1 MSRPVCAIV
10 GAGEGLGRAL
20 AARFAGESFDIG
32 LVSRSREGSSVAA
45 KAAVSA
51 DPDAEVAFFAAD
63 ARQPETVERALND
76 VASEIGEV
84 EVLIYNARGE
94 FTRRDP
100 LDMTY
105 AELEE
110 VYRVEVVGAFAAARS
125 VLPAMR
131 RRGAGSVIFSSA
143 TAAFRGSATHPLYAI
158 GKFGV
163 RALSQSL
170 AKAYSKD
177 GVHVVHM
184 RLDCDLDVPLM
195 RERYGDDY
203 ANAHLADPDAV
214 AESYWWAHRQPKS
227 AWSNEIE
234 VRPHTESWTY

>member
-20 AARFAGESFDIG
+20 AARFAGEGFDIG
-32 LVSRSREGSSVAA
+32 LISRSREGSSAA
-45 KAAVSA
+45 AEAAVSA
-51 DPDAEVAFFAAD
+51 DPGAKVDFLAAD
-63 ARQPETVERALND
+63 ARQPATVEQALNA
-76 VASEIGEV
+76 VASRVGV
-84 EVLIYNARGE
+84 VDVLIYNARGE
-94 FTRRDP
+94 FTRREP

-110 VYRVEVVGAFAAARS
+110 VYRVEVVGAFAAARA

-131 RRGAGSVIFSSA
+131 KRRAGSVMFSSA

-158 GKFGV
+158 GKFGL

-195 RERYGDDY
+195 RELYGDRYDD
-203 ANAHLADPDAV
+203 AHLADPDAV
-214 AESYWWAHRQPKS
+214 AQAYWWAHKQPSS

-234 VRPHTESWTY
+234 LRPHTENWTY

>member
-1 MSRPVCAIV
+1 MRGSRRPWS
-10 GAGEGLGRAL
+10 GRCT
-20 AARFAGESFDIG
+20 E
-32 LVSRSREGSSVAA
+32 
-45 KAAVSA
+45 
-51 DPDAEVAFFAAD
+51 
-63 ARQPETVERALND
+63 

-94 FTRRDP
+94 FARRDP

-110 VYRVEVVGAFAAARS
+110 IYRVEVVGAFAAARA

-158 GKFGV
+158 GKFGL
-163 RALSQSL
+163 RALSQMSGQ
-170 AKAYSKD
+170 
-177 GVHVVHM
+177 GVLEGRGARGAHEAGL
-184 RLDCDLDVPLM
+184 RPG
-195 RERYGDDY
+195 RADD
-203 ANAHLADPDAV
+203 ARALRRRPGEDAHLADPDAV

-234 VRPHTESWTY
+234 LRPHTEKWTW

>member
-1 MSRPVCAIV
+1 MARPVCAIV

-20 AARFAGESFDIG
+20 AARFAGEGFDIG
-32 LVSRSREGSSVAA
+32 LVSRSREGSRAA
-45 KAAVSA
+45 TDAAVSA
-51 DPDAEVAFFAAD
+51 DPGAEVDFLAAD

-76 VASEIGEV
+76 VASAIGEV

-94 FTRRDP
+94 FARRDP

-110 VYRVEVVGAFAAARS
+110 IHRVEVVGAFAAARA

-131 RRGAGSVIFSSA
+131 KRRAGSVMFSSA

-158 GKFGV
+158 GKFGL

-195 RERYGDDY
+195 RERYGD
-203 ANAHLADPDAV
+203 NHEHAHLADPDAV
-214 AESYWWAHRQPKS
+214 AQAYWWAHKQPKA

-234 VRPHTESWTY
+234 LRPHTERWTY

>member
-20 AARFAGESFDIG
+20 AARFADESFDIG
-32 LVSRSREGSSVAA
+32 LVSRSREGSSAA
-45 KAAVSA
+45 AAAAVSA
-51 DPDAEVAFFAAD
+51 DRGAKVDFFAAD
-63 ARQPETVERALND
+63 ARQPETVEQALNN

-94 FTRRDP
+94 FARRDP

-110 VYRVEVVGAFAAARS
+110 IYRVEVVGAFAAARS

-131 RRGAGSVIFSSA
+131 KRGAGSVMFSSA

-158 GKFGV
+158 GKFGL

-195 RERYGDDY
+195 RERYGDNCE
-203 ANAHLADPDAV
+203 NAHLADPDAV
-214 AESYWWAHRQPKS
+214 AQSYWWAHKQPKS

-234 VRPHTESWTY
+234 IRPHTENWTY

>member
-20 AARFAGESFDIG
+20 SARFAGENFDIG
-32 LVSRSREGSSVAA
+32 LISRSREGSSAA
-45 KAAVSA
+45 AEAAVSA
-51 DPDAEVAFFAAD
+51 NPEAKVDFFAAD
-63 ARQPETVERALND
+63 ARQPETVERALRD
-76 VASEIGEV
+76 VASGLGEV
-84 EVLIYNARGE
+84 EILIYNARGE
-94 FTRRDP
+94 FARRDP

-110 VYRVEVVGAFAAARS
+110 IYRVEVVGAFAAARA

-131 RRGAGSVIFSSA
+131 GRGTGSVMFSSA

-158 GKFGV
+158 GKFGL

-170 AKAYSKD
+170 ARAYSKD

-195 RERYGDDY
+195 RERYGADR
-203 ANAHLADPDAV
+203 ASAHLADPDAV
-214 AESYWWAHRQPKS
+214 AESYWWAHRQPKA

-234 VRPHTESWTY
+234 IRPHTESWTY

>member
-20 AARFAGESFDIG
+20 AARFAGEGFDIG
-32 LVSRSREGSSVAA
+32 LISRSREGSSAA
-45 KAAVSA
+45 AEAAVSA
-51 DPDAEVAFFAAD
+51 DPGAKVDFLAAD
-63 ARQPETVERALND
+63 ARQPETVEQALNA
-76 VASEIGEV
+76 VASRVGEV

-110 VYRVEVVGAFAAARS
+110 VYRVEVVGAFAAARA

-131 RRGAGSVIFSSA
+131 KRRAGSVMFSSA

-158 GKFGV
+158 GKFGL

-177 GVHVVHM
+177 GVHVIHM

-195 RERYGDDY
+195 RELYGDRYDD
-203 ANAHLADPDAV
+203 AHLADPDAV
-214 AESYWWAHRQPKS
+214 AQAYWWAHKQPKS

-234 VRPHTESWTY
+234 LRPHTESWTY

>member
-1 MSRPVCAIV
+1 MSRSVCAIV

-20 AARFAGESFDIG
+20 SARFAGENFDIG
-32 LVSRSREGSSVAA
+32 LVSRSREGSSAA
-45 KAAVSA
+45 AEAAVSA
-51 DPDAEVAFFAAD
+51 DPEAKVGFFAAD
-63 ARQPETVERALND
+63 ARQPETVERALHD
-76 VASEIGEV
+76 VAAGIGKV
-84 EVLIYNARGE
+84 EVLIYNVRGE
-94 FTRRDP
+94 FARRDP

-105 AELEE
+105 EELEE
-110 VYRVEVVGAFAAARS
+110 IYRVEVVGAFAAARA

-131 RRGAGSVIFSSA
+131 GRGAGSVIFSSA

-195 RERYGDDY
+195 RERYGDDR
-203 ANAHLADPDAV
+203 ADAHLADPDAV
-214 AESYWWAHRQPKS
+214 AQAYWWAHRQPKA

-234 VRPHTESWTY
+234 IRPHTESWTY

>member
-20 AARFAGESFDIG
+20 AAQFARESFDIG
-32 LVSRSREGSSVAA
+32 LISRSREGSRAA
-45 KAAVSA
+45 AEAAVSA
-51 DPDAEVAFFAAD
+51 DPGAKVDFFAAD

-84 EVLIYNARGE
+84 EVLIYNVRGE
-94 FTRRDP
+94 FARRDP

-110 VYRVEVVGAFAAARS
+110 IYRVEVVGAFAAARA

-131 RRGAGSVIFSSA
+131 ERGAGSIIFSSA

-163 RALSQSL
+163 RALSQCL
-170 AKAYSKD
+170 AKAYSMD

-195 RERYGDDY
+195 RERYGDDH

-214 AESYWWAHRQPKS
+214 AEAYWWAHKQPKS

-234 VRPHTESWTY
+234 IRPHTESWTY

>member
-10 GAGEGLGRAL
+10 GAGQGLGRAL
-20 AARFAGESFDIG
+20 AARFASENFDIG
-32 LVSRSREGSSVAA
+32 LVSRSREGSGAA
-45 KAAVSA
+45 AEAAVSA
-51 DPDAEVAFFAAD
+51 GPGARVEFFAAD
-63 ARQPETVERALND
+63 AGQPETVERALHG

-84 EVLIYNARGE
+84 EVLVYNARGE
-94 FTRRDP
+94 FTRREP

-110 VYRVEVVGAFAAARS
+110 IFRVEVVGAFAAARA

-158 GKFGV
+158 GKFGL

-203 ANAHLADPDAV
+203 ADAHLADPDAV
-214 AESYWWAHRQPKS
+214 AQAYWWAHKQPKS
-227 AWSNEIE
+227 AWSNEVEI
-234 VRPHTESWTY
+234 RPHTEKWTY

>member
-20 AARFAGESFDIG
+20 AARFADEGFDIG
-32 LVSRSREGSSVAA
+32 LISRSREGSRAA
-45 KAAVSA
+45 AEAAVSA
-51 DPDAEVAFFAAD
+51 DSGAKVDFFAAD
-63 ARQPETVERALND
+63 ARQPETVEQALNE
-76 VASEIGEV
+76 VVSAIGEV
-84 EVLIYNARGE
+84 EALIYNARGE

-110 VYRVEVVGAFAAARS
+110 IYRVEVVGAFAAARA

-131 RRGAGSVIFSSA
+131 KRRAGSVIFSSA

-158 GKFGV
+158 GKFGL

-234 VRPHTESWTY
+234 IRPHTERWTW